1 MPANEDIRNAI
12 SDSGIKHWQ
21 VAAAYGISD
30 GNFCRL
36 LRQELPQPKK
46 EIILKIIN
54 DLAAGKQP
62 EIHTDDQQPT
72 DICEVED
79 SSCKSECFR
88 IRLKYLVVFNRI
100 SYRKVALA
108 IGISPQ
114 RMSQFVYG
122 RSEPNLTILCKI
134 ADFFSVSV
142 DFLLGREAK

>member
-1 MPANEDIRNAI
+1 MAANEDIRNAI

-21 VAAAYGISD
+21 VAAAYGVSD

-36 LRQELPQPKK
+36 LRQELPQSKK

-62 EIHTDDQQPT
+62 EIHTDDQQLT
-72 DICEVED
+72 DMCED
-79 SSCKSECFR
+79 SSHKSECFR

-114 RMSQFVYG
+114 HMSKFVCG

-142 DFLLGREAK
+142 DYLLGREAK